1 MNNMEEMKRK
11 ILEQEAKK
19 QINEQIRQNKIGNT
33 QQFIEQEKTK
43 IKDEKEQ
50 T

>member
-11 ILEQEAKK
+11 ILEQEAKQ

-33 QQFIEQEKTK
+33 QQFIEQEKIKT
-43 IKDEKEQ
+43 KDEKEQ

>member
-11 ILEQEAKK
+11 ILEKEAKQ

-43 IKDEKEQ
+43 NKDEKEQ

>member
-11 ILEQEAKK
+11 ILEKEAKQ

-33 QQFIEQEKTK
+33 Q
-43 IKDEKEQ
+43 
-50 T
+50 